1 MQALRST
8 IAMGLGLS
16 LTALSLALLTPTP
29 APIAQAL
36 ALAVSQPPARLAEVA
51 IAFDREGRPQAHA
64 LRRSSGSAR
73 SDAAAVSESLE
84 LASLRQ
90 PAELAGRTVLFTARF
105 DQSPRLD

>member
-1 MQALRST
+1 MQALRT
-8 IAMGLGLS
+8 AMAMSFGLS
-16 LTALSLALLTPTP
+16 LTVISLALLTPTP
-29 APIAQAL
+29 APILEAFATAVQQAS
-36 ALAVSQPPARLAEVA
+36 APAARLAEVA
-51 IAFDREGRPQAHA
+51 IAFDRDGRPLAHA

-105 DQSPRLD
+105 D